1 MVCLRI
7 AILGAGAIGSL
18 VAAKLVQAGFDVLLH
33 ARGEHGAWLA
43 ASGLEVSGIE
53 SSETIAN
60 QWTVTLD
67 EIEIGGD
74 FRECCDLAI
83 ITGKAND
90 TEVLSHVAKYISKGA
105 ILTLQN
111 GLGNLEILS
120 SIVGTKRAY
129 AGTTTHAVTRLGPG
143 KIDWRHYGE
152 IQLTSNNPFFDVF
165 KKAELNPQKY
175 DDINSILWLKLLYNV
190 AINPLSAIIGRP
202 NGALLNDPL
211 RSECLSIFFE
221 AVQVARFEGINLPE
235 NDELE
240 TNLLHLISDTSENI
254 CSMLQDVKRGKP
266 TEIEMLC
273 GEVVRR
279 GEIHGIPTPKNAL
292 LLTQIKALQI

>member
-1 MVCLRI
+1 MVYLRV

-18 VAAKLVQAGFDVLLH
+18 IGAKLVQAGFDVLLH

-53 SSETIAN
+53 PAEITAD

-67 EIEIGGD
+67 EIEIGD
-74 FRECCDLAI
+74 NLRQCCDLAI
-83 ITGKAND
+83 ITSKANN
-90 TEVLSHVAKYISKGA
+90 TRELSHVAKYISKGA

-120 SIVGTKRAY
+120 SIVGAKRSF

-143 KIDWRHYGE
+143 KIDWRHFGE
-152 IQLTSNNPFFDVF
+152 IQLTSNNPFFEVF
-165 KKAELNPQKY
+165 EKAKLNPKKY

-202 NGALLNDPL
+202 NGALLTEPL

-221 AVQVARFEGINLPE
+221 AVQVARYEGIMLPE
-235 NDELE
+235 NHELE
-240 TNLLHLISDTSENI
+240 TNLLDLISNTSENI
-254 CSMLQDVKRGKP
+254 CSMLQDVKRGNI
-266 TEIEMLC
+266 TEIEMLS

-292 LLTQIKALQI
+292 LLTQVQALQI